1 MFYNDRRYAYA
12 CWGKYE
18 EALADCDSALALKP
32 DLAPPYRHAGITR
45 EKKCDLEKALQS
57 YTKAVQLNPEYADRA
72 RIYLALG
79 EPENAAED
87 EETAARISRQP

>member
-1 MFYNDRRYAYA
+1 MRQRSCAKAVFGN
-12 CWGKYE
+12 
-18 EALADCDSALALKP
+18 
-32 DLAPPYRHAGITR
+32 PYRHAGITR
-45 EKKCDLEKALQS
+45 EKKGDLEKALQS
-57 YTKAVQLNPEYADRA
+57 YTKAVQLNPEYANRA